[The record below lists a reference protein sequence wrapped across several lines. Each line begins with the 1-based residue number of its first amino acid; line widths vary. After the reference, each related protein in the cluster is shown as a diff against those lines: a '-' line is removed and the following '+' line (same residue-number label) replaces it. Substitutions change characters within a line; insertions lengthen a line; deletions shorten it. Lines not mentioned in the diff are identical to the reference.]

1 MVDMNRVIKRVFVF
15 VACVGVLTVL
25 GCGTSQ
31 PSHFYLL
38 RAVSPASVS
47 GLSDTKA
54 SSLSFGLGPVTLP
67 KYLDRPQIVT
77 KTSAHEVELAEFHK
91 WAEPLSENVS
101 HVLAENLSALL
112 SSDRILQYPWRSS
125 IPPDY
130 QIAMD
135 VLQFDGTMG
144 GEAVLVARWSLLGGD
159 EQTVLTT
166 RKTQMTHRPTS
177 QNYEALVEAM
187 SRNLE
192 DLSREIAE
200 VLTTLSPKIQSRSL
214 P

>member
-1 MVDMNRVIKRVFVF
+1 MNRIIKGFRIS
-15 VACVGVLTVL
+15 VACVFVLTFL

-38 RAVSPASVS
+38 RALSPASA
-47 GLSDTKA
+47 SDLAETKP
-54 SSLSFGLGPVTLP
+54 SSLFIGLGPVTLP

-91 WAEPLSENVS
+91 WAEPLSENMS

-112 SSDRILQYPWRSS
+112 STDRIVQYPWKSS
-125 IPPDY
+125 ASVDY
-130 QIAMD
+130 QIAVE

-144 GEAVLVARWSLLGGD
+144 GEAVLVARWSLLGDD
-159 EQTVLTT
+159 EKTVLTT
-166 RKTQMTHRPTS
+166 KKTHVTHNPAS
-177 QNYEALVEAM
+177 QDYEALVEAM
-187 SRNLE
+187 SQNLTN
-192 DLSREIAE
+192 LSREIAAE
-200 VLTTLSPKIQSRSL
+200 IKALPQKIQPGSL

>member
-1 MVDMNRVIKRVFVF
+1 MNRNMQGLCI
-15 VACVGVLTVL
+15 GVVSVCLLTFP

-38 RAVSPASVS
+38 RALSPASVS
-47 GLSDTKA
+47 ALSETKP

-67 KYLDRPQIVT
+67 QYLDRPQIVT
-77 KTSAHEVELAEFHK
+77 KASAHEVDLAEFHK
-91 WAEPLSENVS
+91 WAEPLNENVS

-112 SSDRILQYPWRSS
+112 STDRIQQYPWKSS
-125 IPPDY
+125 TPVDY
-130 QIAMD
+130 QITVD

-144 GEAVLVARWSLLGGD
+144 GEAVLVARWSLLGDD
-159 EQTVLTT
+159 EKTVFTTKKTHLT
-166 RKTQMTHRPTS
+166 HNPTS

-187 SRNLE
+187 SENLE

-200 VLTTLSPKIQSRSL
+200 AIKAL
-214 P
+214 PPRIPHGLAP